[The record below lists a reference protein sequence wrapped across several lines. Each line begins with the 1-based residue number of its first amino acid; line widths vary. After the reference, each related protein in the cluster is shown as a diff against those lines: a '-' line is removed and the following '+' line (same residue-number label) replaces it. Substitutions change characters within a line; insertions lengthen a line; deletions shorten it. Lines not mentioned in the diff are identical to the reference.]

1 MAYDTSEKKREY
13 LRRWSKTPAGRKK
26 SARSRKRNFELHK
39 EENLLRMRAY
49 YQRNKDL
56 IGQYKHLPCV
66 DCGGWYEPCQ
76 LDFDHRPG
84 EKKLFAISSYRSL
97 KLSSI
102 LPELRKCDIVCA
114 TC

>member
-1 MAYDTSEKKREY
+1 
-13 LRRWSKTPAGRKK
+13 
-26 SARSRKRNFELHK
+26 
-39 EENLLRMRAY
+39 MRAY
-49 YQRNKDL
+49 YKRNKDL
-56 IGQYKHLPCV
+56 IGQYKHLLCV

-114 TC
+114 NCHRLRTFNRGQHDYKRFRNCPNNVVSADSGSNQA